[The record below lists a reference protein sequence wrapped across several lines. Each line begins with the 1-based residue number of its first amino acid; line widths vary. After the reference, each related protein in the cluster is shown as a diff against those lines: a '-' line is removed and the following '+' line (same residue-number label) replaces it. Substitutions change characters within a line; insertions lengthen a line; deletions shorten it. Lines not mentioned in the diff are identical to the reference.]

1 MNETRKKDV
10 NLELDHETKG
20 SNIQLVTSERK
31 TNKLCSEGS
40 WTYDFLYAIKILELL
55 MSLVILY
62 KFHIDTVKF
71 QK

>member
-40 WTYDFLYAIKILELL
+40 
-55 MSLVILY
+55 
-62 KFHIDTVKF
+62 
-71 QK
+71 